1 MITFPLPQLAKQ
13 NVQPECLIL
22 SCRFQLGMLLL
33 TRETFFTI
41 EVLLIFHIGI
51 SHLGYVCKNMRTE
64 CTRGSHTGSHKI
76 NPSSTWDFPW
86 SLYHRIISSHL
97 TFNSP
102 SQQEF
107 WVRLL
112 RNETPRYF
120 LNKGGIS
127 DTYSFLPWW
136 KPSAIIEK
144 KVLSESGFFVYS
156 TMVWL
161 SLDGL
166 ENKGH
171 RAPLVL
177 QMTPAEMERAFPVLY
192 FQFH

>member
-1 MITFPLPQLAKQ
+1 
-13 NVQPECLIL
+13 
-22 SCRFQLGMLLL
+22 MLLL

-171 RAPLVL
+171 IAPLVL